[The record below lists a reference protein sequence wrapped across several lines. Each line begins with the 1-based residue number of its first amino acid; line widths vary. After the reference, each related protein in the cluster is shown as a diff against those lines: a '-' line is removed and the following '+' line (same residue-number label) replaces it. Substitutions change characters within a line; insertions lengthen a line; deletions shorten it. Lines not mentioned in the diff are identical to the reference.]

1 MRIAYVIEGLY
12 NSAGMERVLAARVNE
27 ICKTFE
33 TTIITYDDGKKP
45 DFFSLDT
52 RIHRIYLNANI
63 SDVRQ
68 KLQQVLFRE
77 RFDIVTS
84 MGGYDFFFL
93 HSIKDGSKK
102 IIEFHFSFDVSNVW
116 LGHIKNPVW
125 RRLLIAAQKYK
136 RIYHAKKYDKVIVLC
151 KTDKLKW
158 QKFCN
163 KVTYIY
169 NPLTIRCEHPSSCD
183 SKIVIAVGRLDYQKG
198 YDYLLQI
205 WSLVHREHPDWILNI
220 YGDGTLLNTLNE
232 QISNLGLSETVFL
245 RGKTDNIVS
254 KYTESSLFVLTSR
267 DEAFGLVITE
277 AEACGL
283 PIITYDCPSAPAELV
298 NDGENGYVISPVG
311 NIDEFADKVCYLIE
325 HADLRK
331 KMAKKSLDIAEC
343 FQINDIIRQWVN
355 LYQTL

>member
-1 MRIAYVIEGLY
+1 MKIAYIIEGLY
-12 NSAGMERVLAARVNE
+12 NSAGMERVITARANR
-27 ICKTFE
+27 ICKSFD
-33 TTIITYDDGKKP
+33 TTIITYDDGKKR
-45 DFFSLDT
+45 DFFPLDS
-52 RIHRIYLNANI
+52 RIHRIYLNADI
-63 SDVRQ
+63 SNVQ
-68 KLQQVLFRE
+68 TKLRQVLLRE
-77 RFDIVTS
+77 KFGIVTS

-93 HSIKDGSKK
+93 HKIKDGSKK

-116 LGHIKNPVW
+116 SSHIKNPIW
-125 RRLLIAAQKYK
+125 RRIMIAAQKYK
-136 RIYHAKKYDKVIVLC
+136 RIYHARQYDKIIVLC

-158 QKFCN
+158 QKYSD
-163 KVTYIY
+163 KVAYIY
-169 NPLTIRCEHPSSCD
+169 NPLTIHCEHPSSCN

-205 WSLVHREHPDWILNI
+205 WSLVHKKHPDWILNI
-220 YGDGTLLNTLNE
+220 YGDGSLLNTLNG
-232 QISNLGLSETVFL
+232 QIRDLCLSETVFL
-245 RGKTDNIVS
+245 RGKANNIVS
-254 KYTESSLFVLTSR
+254 KYTESSIFVLTSR

-283 PIITYDCPSAPAELV
+283 PIIAYDCPSAPAELV

>member
-1 MRIAYVIEGLY
+1 MRIAYIIEGLY
-12 NSAGMERVLAARVNE
+12 NSAGMERVITARANE
-27 ICKTFE
+27 ICKSFD
-33 TTIITYDDGKKP
+33 TTIITYDDGNEP

-84 MGGYDFFFL
+84 MGGYEFFFL

-125 RRLLIAAQKYK
+125 RRLLMFAQKYK
-136 RIYHAKKYDKVIVLC
+136 RIYHAKKYDKIIVLC

-158 QKFCN
+158 QRFSD
-163 KVTYIY
+163 KVAYIY
-169 NPLTIRCEHPSSCD
+169 NPLTIHCEHPSSCD
-183 SKIVIAVGRLDYQKG
+183 SKIIIAVGRLDYQKG

-205 WSLVHREHPDWILNI
+205 WSLVHKKHPDWILNI
-220 YGDGTLLNTLNE
+220 YGDGTLLNNLNG
-232 QISNLGLSETVFL
+232 QIRDLCLSESVFL

-254 KYTESSLFVLTSR
+254 KYTESSIFVLTSR

-283 PIITYDCPSAPAELV
+283 PIITYNCPSAPAELV
-298 NDGENGYVISPVG
+298 SDGENGYVIAPIG
-311 NIDEFADKVCYLIE
+311 NISEFADRICHLIE
-325 HADLRK
+325 NVNLRK
-331 KMAKKSLDIAEC
+331 LMGRKSVHMAVK
-343 FQINDIIRQWVN
+343 FQIDKIIKQFEI
-355 LYQTL
+355 LYNTL